1 MTLSALLTQEPA
13 IIKSNL
19 VHPRGRDTF
28 WRFYFGS
35 VPGWLH
41 LENDIFKMMDN
52 LCDIYHG
59 AFWEFS
65 MLTNGGAFIWP
76 DMPETT
82 LYLFNPHNGNNAELS
97 PEAAG
102 IAVCLMAFSIWSFNT
117 ESPVLVEYFYQLRD
131 YALQH
136 EECAAIFRLID

>member
-1 MTLSALLTQEPA
+1 MTLSVLPLQQPA
-13 IIKSNL
+13 AIKSNL

-35 VPGWLH
+35 VPDWQR
-41 LENDIFKMMDN
+41 LEGDIFTRMSE
-52 LCDIYHG
+52 LCDVYYG

-76 DMPETT
+76 DMIETS
-82 LYLFNPHNGNNAELS
+82 LPMVNPHNGNNAELS

-102 IAVCLMAFSIWSFNT
+102 IAVCLMTFSIWSFRT
-117 ESPVLVEYFYQLRD
+117 ESEVLVEYFYQLRD

-136 EECAAIFRLID
+136 DECTAIFHLID

>member
-1 MTLSALLTQEPA
+1 MTLSVLPLQEPA
-13 IIKSNL
+13 AIKSNL
-19 VHPRGRDTF
+19 VHPRDRDTF

-35 VPGWLH
+35 VPDWLR
-41 LENDIFKMMDN
+41 LESDIFKMMDN
-52 LCDIYHG
+52 LCEMYHG

-76 DMPETT
+76 DMIEMSLPMV
-82 LYLFNPHNGNNAELS
+82 NPHNGNDAELS

-102 IAVCLMAFSIWSFNT
+102 IAVCLMMFSIWSFRT
-117 ESPVLVEYFYQLRD
+117 ESEVLVEYFYQLRN

-136 EECAAIFRLID
+136 KECAAIFRLID

>member
-13 IIKSNL
+13 TIKSNL

-35 VPGWLH
+35 VQGWQH

-102 IAVCLMAFSIWSFNT
+102 IAVCLMTFSIWSFNT

>member
-1 MTLSALLTQEPA
+1 MTLSALLPQEPTA
-13 IIKSNL
+13 IKSNL

-35 VPGWLH
+35 VPDWQR
-41 LENDIFKMMDN
+41 LESDIFTRMSE
-52 LCDIYHG
+52 LCDVYYG

-76 DMPETT
+76 DMIETS
-82 LYLFNPHNGNNAELS
+82 LPMVNPHNGNDAELS

-102 IAVCLMAFSIWSFNT
+102 IAVCLITYS
-117 ESPVLVEYFYQLRD
+117 
-131 YALQH
+131 
-136 EECAAIFRLID
+136 

>member
-1 MTLSALLTQEPA
+1 MTLSTPPLQEPA
-13 IIKSNL
+13 AIKSNL
-19 VHPRGRDTF
+19 VHPHCRDTF

-35 VPGWLH
+35 VPGWQR
-41 LENDIFKMMDN
+41 LEGDIFKMMDN

-59 AFWEFS
+59 AFREFS

-76 DMPETT
+76 DMIETS
-82 LYLFNPHNGNNAELS
+82 LPMVNPHNGNNAELS

-102 IAVCLMAFSIWSFNT
+102 IAVCLMTFSIWSFNT
-117 ESPVLVEYFYQLRD
+117 ESTVLVEYFYQLRD

-136 EECAAIFRLID
+136 DECAAIFRLID

>member
-13 IIKSNL
+13 TIKSNL

-35 VPGWLH
+35 VPGWQH

-76 DMPETT
+76 DMIETS
-82 LYLFNPHNGNNAELS
+82 LPMVNPHNGNDAELS

-102 IAVCLMAFSIWSFNT
+102 IAVCLITYSLWSFKT
-117 ESPVLVEYFYQLRD
+117 ESPEMVEYFYQLRD

>member
-1 MTLSALLTQEPA
+1 MTLSSLPLQEPA
-13 IIKSNL
+13 AIKSNL

-35 VPGWLH
+35 VPDWQR
-41 LENDIFKMMDN
+41 LEGDIFKMMDN
-52 LCDIYHG
+52 LCEMYHG

-76 DMPETT
+76 DMIETS
-82 LYLFNPHNGNNAELS
+82 LPMVNPHNGNNAELS

-102 IAVCLMAFSIWSFNT
+102 IAVCLMMFSIWSFRT
-117 ESPVLVEYFYQLRD
+117 ESEVLVEYFYRLRN

-136 EECAAIFRLID
+136 KECAAIFRLID

>member
-1 MTLSALLTQEPA
+1 MTLSALPLQEPA
-13 IIKSNL
+13 AIKSNL

-35 VPGWLH
+35 VPGWH
-41 LENDIFKMMDN
+41 RLEGDIFKMMDN

-82 LYLFNPHNGNNAELS
+82 LYLFNPHNGNDAELS

-102 IAVCLMAFSIWSFNT
+102 IAVCLITYSIWSFNT